1 MNRLTNRPTHGNQ
14 RLKQMAKADGQR
26 RTHPVTHATRRR
38 MRGFTLI
45 ELMIAVAIV
54 AILVAVG
61 APSFASFIDSNKVRT
76 ETQRVA
82 GLLALARNHA
92 VSKNR
97 EVTARI
103 KVNDG
108 AQQGVAGAL
117 DVDVYTGTGS
127 SQQFIQKSAGAVSG
141 LDFGL
146 SNADIG
152 GGATP
157 QGPTGPTVGPGT
169 VTSGSR
175 GVVFLTNGRRKQPV
189 GITRSANSTQIT
201 VCNSRKTLGRKI
213 AVNRVGRI
221 NVSAIGN
228 PAQDCL

>member
-1 MNRLTNRPTHGNQ
+1 
-14 RLKQMAKADGQR
+14 
-26 RTHPVTHATRRR
+26 
-38 MRGFTLI
+38 MRGFTLV
-45 ELMIAVAIV
+45 ELMITVAIA

-92 VSKNR
+92 VNKNR
-97 EVTARI
+97 EVTVRI
-103 KVNDG
+103 QM
-108 AQQGVAGAL
+108 AAGAL
-117 DVDVYTGTGS
+117 DVDVYTGTGA
-127 SQQFIQKSAGAVSG
+127 SQEFIQKSAGAVSG
-141 LDFGL
+141 LAFGL

-157 QGPTGPTVGPGT
+157 QVPTGPTAGPTVGPGG
-169 VTSGSR
+169 TSSS

-189 GITRSANSTQIT
+189 GSTRSANATQIT
-201 VCNSRKTLGRKI
+201 VCNSGKTLGRKI
-213 AVNRVGRI
+213 AVSPVGRI

-228 PAQDCL
+228 TSQDCL

>member
-1 MNRLTNRPTHGNQ
+1 
-14 RLKQMAKADGQR
+14 
-26 RTHPVTHATRRR
+26 

-61 APSFASFIDSNKVRT
+61 APSFASFIDSNRVRT

-97 EVTARI
+97 EVTVRI
-103 KVNDG
+103 KVAAGSALN
-108 AQQGVAGAL
+108 VGAL
-117 DVDVYTGTGS
+117 DVDVYTGAGA

-141 LDFGL
+141 LAFGL

-169 VTSGSR
+169 VTSSK

-189 GITRSANSTQIT
+189 GSTRSANPTQIT
-201 VCNSRKTLGRKI
+201 VCNSGKTLGRKI
-213 AVNRVGRI
+213 AVSPVGRI
-221 NVSAIGN
+221 NVSAIGSN
-228 PAQDCL
+228 PQRDCL

>member
-1 MNRLTNRPTHGNQ
+1 MNPLTNRPTHGNQ
-14 RLKQMAKADGQR
+14 RLKQMAKADGHR

-92 VSKNR
+92 VNKNR
-97 EVTARI
+97 EVTVRI
-103 KVNDG
+103 
-108 AQQGVAGAL
+108 QVAAGSALNVGAL
-117 DVDVYTGTGS
+117 DVDVYTGAGA
-127 SQQFIQKSAGAVSG
+127 SQEFIQKSAGAVSG
-141 LDFGL
+141 LAFGL

-157 QGPTGPTVGPGT
+157 QGPTGPTVGPGI
-169 VTSGSR
+169 VTSSS
-175 GVVFLTNGRRKQPV
+175 GVVFLTNGRRRQPV
-189 GITRSANSTQIT
+189 GSTRSANPTQIT
-201 VCNSRKTLGRKI
+201 VCNSGKTLGRKI
-213 AVNRVGRI
+213 AVSPVGRI

-228 PAQDCL
+228 PSQDCL

>member
-1 MNRLTNRPTHGNQ
+1 MNQLTNRPTHSNQ

-92 VSKNR
+92 ASKNR
-97 EVTARI
+97 EVTVRI
-103 KVNDG
+103 KVAAD
-108 AQQGVAGAL
+108 GAL
-117 DVDVYTGTGS
+117 DVDVYTGAGA
-127 SQQFIQKSAGAVSG
+127 SQEFIQKSAGAVSG
-141 LDFGL
+141 LVFGL
-146 SNADIG
+146 SNAGLG

-157 QGPTGPTVGPGT
+157 QGPTGPTAGPSIGIT
-169 VTSGSR
+169 TSSGGG
-175 GVVFLTNGRRKQPV
+175 GVAFLTNGRRKQPV
-189 GITRSANSTQIT
+189 SPTNSARPTQIT
-201 VCNSRKTLGRKI
+201 VCNLSKTLGRKI
-213 AVNRVGRI
+213 AVNRIGRI

-228 PAQDCL
+228 PSQDCL

>member
-1 MNRLTNRPTHGNQ
+1 MTH
-14 RLKQMAKADGQR
+14 
-26 RTHPVTHATRRR
+26 TTRRR
-38 MRGFTLI
+38 LRGFTLI

-92 VSKNR
+92 VSTNR
-97 EVTARI
+97 EVTVRI
-103 KVNDG
+103 
-108 AQQGVAGAL
+108 QVAAGSALNVGAL
-117 DVDVYTGTGS
+117 DVDVYTGTGA

-141 LDFGL
+141 LAFGL

-157 QGPTGPTVGPGT
+157 QAPTGPTVGPTVGI
-169 VTSGSR
+169 VTSSSN

-189 GITRSANSTQIT
+189 GSTRSANPTQIT
-201 VCNSRKTLGRKI
+201 VCNSGKSLGRKI
-213 AVNRVGRI
+213 AISRVGRI
-221 NVSAIGN
+221 NVSAIK
-228 PAQDCL
+228 PSRAQQDCL

>member
-1 MNRLTNRPTHGNQ
+1 MNQLTNRPTHGKQ

-26 RTHPVTHATRRR
+26 RTRATRRR

-82 GLLALARNHA
+82 SLLALARNHA
-92 VSKNR
+92 VNKNR
-97 EVTARI
+97 EVTVRI
-103 KVNDG
+103 QV
-108 AQQGVAGAL
+108 AAAGAL

-127 SQQFIQKSAGAVSG
+127 SQEFIQKSAGAVSR
-141 LDFGL
+141 LAFGL

-157 QGPTGPTVGPGT
+157 PAPTGPTVGPTVGPGGT
-169 VTSGSR
+169 SSS

-189 GITRSANSTQIT
+189 GITRSANATQIT
-201 VCNSRKTLGRKI
+201 VCNSGKTLGRKI
-213 AVNRVGRI
+213 AVSPVGRI
-221 NVSAIGN
+221 NISAIGN
-228 PAQDCL
+228 PSQDCL

>member
-1 MNRLTNRPTHGNQ
+1 MNQLTNRPTHGNQ
-14 RLKQMAKADGQR
+14 RLKQMVKADGQR

-92 VSKNR
+92 VNKNR
-97 EVTARI
+97 EVTVRI
-103 KVNDG
+103 KVHD
-108 AQQGVAGAL
+108 GAL

-141 LDFGL
+141 LAFGL
-146 SNADIG
+146 SNAGLG

-157 QGPTGPTVGPGT
+157 QVPSGTVGPSVGIT
-169 VTSGSR
+169 PSSGGD
-175 GVVFLTNGRRKQPV
+175 GVAFLTNGRRKQPV
-189 GITRSANSTQIT
+189 SPTMSAAPTQIT
-201 VCNSRKTLGRKI
+201 VCNSGKTLGRKI
-213 AVNRVGRI
+213 AVSRVGRI

-228 PAQDCL
+228 PSQDCL

>member
-1 MNRLTNRPTHGNQ
+1 MNPLTNRPTHDNQ

-92 VSKNR
+92 VNKNR
-97 EVTARI
+97 EVTVRI
-103 KVNDG
+103 
-108 AQQGVAGAL
+108 QVAAGGTLNVGAL
-117 DVDVYTGTGS
+117 DVDVYTGTGT
-127 SQQFIQKSAGAVSG
+127 SQQFIQQSAGAVSG
-141 LDFGL
+141 LAFGL

-157 QGPTGPTVGPGT
+157 QGPTGPTVGPSG
-169 VTSGSR
+169 VTSSR
-175 GVVFLTNGRRKQPV
+175 GVVFLTNGRRKQPT
-189 GITRSANSTQIT
+189 GSTRSARPTQIT
-201 VCNSRKTLGRKI
+201 VCNSGKTLGRKI
-213 AVNRVGRI
+213 AVSPVGRI

-228 PAQDCL
+228 PSQDCL

>member
-1 MNRLTNRPTHGNQ
+1 
-14 RLKQMAKADGQR
+14 MAKADGQR
-26 RTHPVTHATRRR
+26 PTHSVTHATRRR
-38 MRGFTLI
+38 MRGFTLV
-45 ELMIAVAIV
+45 ELMITVAIA

-92 VSKNR
+92 VNKNR
-97 EVTARI
+97 EVTVRI
-103 KVNDG
+103 QM
-108 AQQGVAGAL
+108 AAGAL
-117 DVDVYTGTGS
+117 DVDVYTGTGA
-127 SQQFIQKSAGAVSG
+127 SQEFIQKSAGAVSG
-141 LDFGL
+141 LAFGL

-157 QGPTGPTVGPGT
+157 QVPTGPTAGPTVGPGG
-169 VTSGSR
+169 TSSS

-189 GITRSANSTQIT
+189 GSTRSANATQIT
-201 VCNSRKTLGRKI
+201 VCNSGKTLGRKI
-213 AVNRVGRI
+213 AVSPVGRI

-228 PAQDCL
+228 TSQDCL

>member
-1 MNRLTNRPTHGNQ
+1 MNPLTNRPTHGNQ
-14 RLKQMAKADGQR
+14 RLKQMAKADAQR

-92 VSKNR
+92 VNKNR
-97 EVTARI
+97 EVTVRI
-103 KVNDG
+103 KVAAGSALN
-108 AQQGVAGAL
+108 VGAL
-117 DVDVYTGTGS
+117 DVDVYTGTGA

-141 LDFGL
+141 LAFGL

-157 QGPTGPTVGPGT
+157 QGPAGPTVGPGI
-169 VTSGSR
+169 VTSSS

-189 GITRSANSTQIT
+189 GSTRSANPTQIT
-201 VCNSRKTLGRKI
+201 VCNSGKTLGRKI
-213 AVNRVGRI
+213 AVSPVGRI

-228 PAQDCL
+228 PSQDCL

>member
-1 MNRLTNRPTHGNQ
+1 
-14 RLKQMAKADGQR
+14 MAKADGYR

-92 VSKNR
+92 VNKNR
-97 EVTARI
+97 EVTVRI
-103 KVNDG
+103 QV
-108 AQQGVAGAL
+108 AAGAL

-127 SQQFIQKSAGAVSG
+127 IQKSAGAVSG
-141 LDFGL
+141 LAFGL
-146 SNADIG
+146 DNADIG
-152 GGATP
+152 TTTTP
-157 QGPTGPTVGPGT
+157 QGPTGPTVGPGI
-169 VTSGSR
+169 VTSSG

-189 GITRSANSTQIT
+189 GSTRSANPTQIT
-201 VCNSRKTLGRKI
+201 VCNSGKTLGRKI
-213 AVNRVGRI
+213 AVSPVGRI
-221 NVSAIGN
+221 NVSAIDNN
-228 PAQDCL
+228 PSQDCL

>member
-1 MNRLTNRPTHGNQ
+1 
-14 RLKQMAKADGQR
+14 
-26 RTHPVTHATRRR
+26 
-38 MRGFTLI
+38 MRGFTLV
-45 ELMIAVAIV
+45 ELMITVAIA

-92 VSKNR
+92 VNKNR
-97 EVTARI
+97 EVTVRI
-103 KVNDG
+103 QM
-108 AQQGVAGAL
+108 AAGAL
-117 DVDVYTGTGS
+117 DVDVYTGTGA
-127 SQQFIQKSAGAVSG
+127 SQEFIQKSAGAVSG
-141 LDFGL
+141 LAFGL

-157 QGPTGPTVGPGT
+157 QVPTGPTVGPTVGPGGT
-169 VTSGSR
+169 SSS

-189 GITRSANSTQIT
+189 GSTRSANATQIT
-201 VCNSRKTLGRKI
+201 VCNSGKTLGRKI
-213 AVNRVGRI
+213 AVSPVGRI

-228 PAQDCL
+228 TSQDCL

>member
-1 MNRLTNRPTHGNQ
+1 
-14 RLKQMAKADGQR
+14 MAKADGQR

-92 VSKNR
+92 VNKNR
-97 EVTARI
+97 EVTVRI
-103 KVNDG
+103 
-108 AQQGVAGAL
+108 QVAAGSALNVGAL
-117 DVDVYTGTGS
+117 DVDVYTGTGA
-127 SQQFIQKSAGAVSG
+127 SQEFIQKSAGAVSG
-141 LDFGL
+141 LAFGL

-157 QGPTGPTVGPGT
+157 QGPTGPTVGPGIA
-169 VTSGSR
+169 TSSG

-189 GITRSANSTQIT
+189 GSTRSANPTQIT
-201 VCNSRKTLGRKI
+201 VCNSGKTLGRKI
-213 AVNRVGRI
+213 AVSPVGRI

-228 PAQDCL
+228 PSQDCL

>member
-1 MNRLTNRPTHGNQ
+1 MNPLTNRPTHGNQ
-14 RLKQMAKADGQR
+14 RLKQMAKAHGQR

-92 VSKNR
+92 VNKNR
-97 EVTARI
+97 EVTVRI
-103 KVNDG
+103 QM
-108 AQQGVAGAL
+108 AAGAL
-117 DVDVYTGTGS
+117 DVDVYTGTGA
-127 SQQFIQKSAGAVSG
+127 SQEFIQKSAGAVSR
-141 LDFGL
+141 LAFGL

-157 QGPTGPTVGPGT
+157 QGPTGPTVGPGV
-169 VTSGSR
+169 VTSSS

-189 GITRSANSTQIT
+189 GITRSANATQIT
-201 VCNSRKTLGRKI
+201 VCNSGKTLGRKI
-213 AVNRVGRI
+213 AVSPVGRI

-228 PAQDCL
+228 PSQDCL

>member
-1 MNRLTNRPTHGNQ
+1 MNQLTNRPTHGNQ

-26 RTHPVTHATRRR
+26 PTHPVTHATRRR
-38 MRGFTLI
+38 MRGFTLV

-103 KVNDG
+103 QV
-108 AQQGVAGAL
+108 AAGAL
-117 DVDVYTGTGS
+117 DVDVYTGTGA
-127 SQQFIQKSAGAVSG
+127 SQEFIQKSAGAVSG
-141 LDFGL
+141 LTFGL
-146 SNADIG
+146 SNAGLG

-157 QGPTGPTVGPGT
+157 QGPAGPTVGPG
-169 VTSGSR
+169 VTSSS

-189 GITRSANSTQIT
+189 SLPMSARETQIT
-201 VCNSRKTLGRKI
+201 VCNSGKTLGRKI
-213 AVNRVGRI
+213 AVSPVGRI

-228 PAQDCL
+228 PSQDCL

>member
-1 MNRLTNRPTHGNQ
+1 
-14 RLKQMAKADGQR
+14 MAKADGQKP
-26 RTHPVTHATRRR
+26 THTVTHGTCRR
-38 MRGFTLI
+38 MRGFTLV

-92 VSKNR
+92 VNKNR
-97 EVTARI
+97 EVTVRI
-103 KVNDG
+103 
-108 AQQGVAGAL
+108 QVAAGSALNVGAL
-117 DVDVYTGTGS
+117 DVDVYTGAGA
-127 SQQFIQKSAGAVSG
+127 SQEFIQKSAGAVSG
-141 LDFGL
+141 LAFGL

-157 QGPTGPTVGPGT
+157 QGPTGPTVGPGI
-169 VTSGSR
+169 VTSSS
-175 GVVFLTNGRRKQPV
+175 GVVFLTNGRRRQPV
-189 GITRSANSTQIT
+189 GSTRSANPTQIT
-201 VCNSRKTLGRKI
+201 VCNSGKTLGRKI
-213 AVNRVGRI
+213 AVSPVGRI

-228 PAQDCL
+228 PSQDCL

>member
-1 MNRLTNRPTHGNQ
+1 MNPLTNKPTHGNQ

-38 MRGFTLI
+38 LRGFTLI

-97 EVTARI
+97 EVTVRI
-103 KVNDG
+103 
-108 AQQGVAGAL
+108 QVAAGSALNVGAL
-117 DVDVYTGTGS
+117 DVDVYTGTGTG
-127 SQQFIQKSAGAVSG
+127 QEFIQKSAGAVSG
-141 LDFGL
+141 LAFGL

-157 QGPTGPTVGPGT
+157 QGPTGPTVGPGV
-169 VTSGSR
+169 VTSSS

-189 GITRSANSTQIT
+189 GSTRSANATQIT
-201 VCNSRKTLGRKI
+201 VCNSGKTLGRKI
-213 AVNRVGRI
+213 AINRVGRI

-228 PAQDCL
+228 PLQDCL

>member
-1 MNRLTNRPTHGNQ
+1 
-14 RLKQMAKADGQR
+14 MAKADGQR
-26 RTHPVTHATRRR
+26 PTHPVTHATRRR
-38 MRGFTLI
+38 MRGFTLV
-45 ELMIAVAIV
+45 ELMITVAIA

-92 VSKNR
+92 VNKNR
-97 EVTARI
+97 EVTVRI
-103 KVNDG
+103 QM
-108 AQQGVAGAL
+108 AAGAL
-117 DVDVYTGTGS
+117 DVDVYTGTGA
-127 SQQFIQKSAGAVSG
+127 SQEFIQKSAGAVSG
-141 LDFGL
+141 LAFGL

-157 QGPTGPTVGPGT
+157 QVPTGPTVGPTVGPGGT
-169 VTSGSR
+169 SSS

-189 GITRSANSTQIT
+189 GSTRSANATQIT
-201 VCNSRKTLGRKI
+201 VCNSGKTLGRKI
-213 AVNRVGRI
+213 AVSPVGRI

-228 PAQDCL
+228 TSQDCL

>member
-26 RTHPVTHATRRR
+26 PTHPVTHATRRR
-38 MRGFTLI
+38 MRGFTLV

-92 VSKNR
+92 VNKNR

-117 DVDVYTGTGS
+117 DVDVYTGTGT

-141 LDFGL
+141 LAFGL
-146 SNADIG
+146 SNASIG

-157 QGPTGPTVGPGT
+157 QGPTGPAVGPVT
-169 VTSGSR
+169 VTSSN
-175 GVVFLTNGRRKQPV
+175 GVVFLTNGRRKQPM
-189 GITRSANSTQIT
+189 GSTRSANATEIT
-201 VCNSRKTLGRKI
+201 VCNSGKTLGRKI
-213 AVNRVGRI
+213 AVSPVGRI
-221 NVSAIGN
+221 NVSAIRD
-228 PAQDCL
+228 PSQHCL

>member
-1 MNRLTNRPTHGNQ
+1 MNPLTNRPTHGNQ

-26 RTHPVTHATRRR
+26 RTHATRRR
-38 MRGFTLI
+38 MRGFTLV

-92 VSKNR
+92 VNKNR
-97 EVTARI
+97 EVTVRI
-103 KVNDG
+103 
-108 AQQGVAGAL
+108 QVAAGSAPNVGAL
-117 DVDVYTGTGS
+117 DVDVYTGTGA
-127 SQQFIQKSAGAVSG
+127 SQEFIQKSAGAVSG
-141 LDFGL
+141 LAFGL

-157 QGPTGPTVGPGT
+157 QGPTGPTVAPTVGPGI
-169 VTSGSR
+169 VTSSG

-189 GITRSANSTQIT
+189 GSTRSANPTQIT
-201 VCNSRKTLGRKI
+201 VCNSGNTLGRKI
-213 AVNRVGRI
+213 AVSPVGRI

-228 PAQDCL
+228 PSQDCL

>member
-1 MNRLTNRPTHGNQ
+1 MNPLTNRPTHGNQ

-26 RTHPVTHATRRR
+26 PTHPVTHATRRR
-38 MRGFTLI
+38 MRGFTLV
-45 ELMIAVAIV
+45 ELMITVAIA

-92 VSKNR
+92 VNKNR
-97 EVTARI
+97 EVTVRI
-103 KVNDG
+103 QM
-108 AQQGVAGAL
+108 AAGAL
-117 DVDVYTGTGS
+117 DVDVYTGTGA
-127 SQQFIQKSAGAVSG
+127 SQEFIQKSAGAVSG
-141 LDFGL
+141 LAFGL

-157 QGPTGPTVGPGT
+157 QVPTGPTVGPTVGPGGT
-169 VTSGSR
+169 SSS

-189 GITRSANSTQIT
+189 GSTRSANATQIT
-201 VCNSRKTLGRKI
+201 VCNSGKTLGRKI
-213 AVNRVGRI
+213 AVSPVGRI

-228 PAQDCL
+228 TSQDCL

>member
-1 MNRLTNRPTHGNQ
+1 
-14 RLKQMAKADGQR
+14 MAKADGQR
-26 RTHPVTHATRRR
+26 RTHPVTHATRR

-92 VSKNR
+92 VNKNR
-97 EVTARI
+97 EVTVRI
-103 KVNDG
+103 
-108 AQQGVAGAL
+108 QVAAGSALNVGAL
-117 DVDVYTGTGS
+117 DVDVYTGTGA
-127 SQQFIQKSAGAVSG
+127 SQEFIQKSAGAVSG
-141 LDFGL
+141 LAFGL

-157 QGPTGPTVGPGT
+157 QGPTGPTVGPGI
-169 VTSGSR
+169 VTSSG

-189 GITRSANSTQIT
+189 GSTRSANPTQIT
-201 VCNSRKTLGRKI
+201 VCNSGKTLGRKI
-213 AVNRVGRI
+213 AVSPVGRI

-228 PAQDCL
+228 PSQDCL

>member
-1 MNRLTNRPTHGNQ
+1 MNQLTNRPTHGKQ

-26 RTHPVTHATRRR
+26 RTHATRRV
-38 MRGFTLI
+38 RGFTLV

-61 APSFASFIDSNKVRT
+61 APSFASFIESNKVRT
-76 ETQRVA
+76 ETQRVT

-92 VSKNR
+92 VNKNR
-97 EVTARI
+97 EVTVRI
-103 KVNDG
+103 QV
-108 AQQGVAGAL
+108 AAGAL
-117 DVDVYTGTGS
+117 NVDVYTGTGA
-127 SQQFIQKSAGAVSG
+127 SQEFIQKSAGAVSG
-141 LDFGL
+141 LAFGL

-157 QGPTGPTVGPGT
+157 QGPTGPTVVPTTVGPG
-169 VTSGSR
+169 VTSSSN

-189 GITRSANSTQIT
+189 GSTRSANPTQIT
-201 VCNSRKTLGRKI
+201 VCNSGNTLGRKI
-213 AVNRVGRI
+213 AVSPVGRI

-228 PAQDCL
+228 PSQDCL

>member
-1 MNRLTNRPTHGNQ
+1 
-14 RLKQMAKADGQR
+14 MAKADGQR
-26 RTHPVTHATRRR
+26 RTHATRRR
-38 MRGFTLI
+38 MRGFTLV

-97 EVTARI
+97 EVTVRI
-103 KVNDG
+103 QVAAGG
-108 AQQGVAGAL
+108 AQQGAAGAL
-117 DVDVYTGTGS
+117 DVDVYTGTGT
-127 SQQFIQKSAGAVSG
+127 SQEFIQKSAGAVSG
-141 LDFGL
+141 LAFGL
-146 SNADIG
+146 SNANIG

-157 QGPTGPTVGPGT
+157 QVPTGPTVGPTTVGPGGT
-169 VTSGSR
+169 SSS

-189 GITRSANSTQIT
+189 GSTRSANATQIT
-201 VCNSRKTLGRKI
+201 VCNSGKTLGRKI
-213 AVNRVGRI
+213 AVSPVGRI

-228 PAQDCL
+228 PSQDCL

>member
-38 MRGFTLI
+38 IRGFTLI

-108 AQQGVAGAL
+108 AL

-127 SQQFIQKSAGAVSG
+127 SQQFIQKSAGAVPG
-141 LDFGL
+141 LAFGL

-169 VTSGSR
+169 VTSGSS

-201 VCNSRKTLGRKI
+201 VCNLSKTLGRKI

>member
-1 MNRLTNRPTHGNQ
+1 
-14 RLKQMAKADGQR
+14 MAKADGHR

-92 VSKNR
+92 ASKNR
-97 EVTARI
+97 EVTVRI
-103 KVNDG
+103 
-108 AQQGVAGAL
+108 QVAAGSALNVGAL
-117 DVDVYTGTGS
+117 DVDVYTGAGA
-127 SQQFIQKSAGAVSG
+127 SQEFIQKSAGAVSG
-141 LDFGL
+141 LAFGL

-157 QGPTGPTVGPGT
+157 QGPTGPTVGPGI
-169 VTSGSR
+169 VTSSS

-189 GITRSANSTQIT
+189 GSTRSANPTQIT
-201 VCNSRKTLGRKI
+201 VCNSGKTLGRKI
-213 AVNRVGRI
+213 AVSPVGRI

-228 PAQDCL
+228 PSQDCL